1 MIREITSYLR
11 EVALTC
17 TRLARACPHSP
28 TSHGLEEI
36 AVTLMTKASELEH
49 LQSE

>member
-17 TRLARACPHSP
+17 TRLARACPHLP
-28 TSHGLEEI
+28 TSHGLEEM
-36 AVTLMTKASELEH
+36 AVTLMTKATELEH

>member
-17 TRLARACPHSP
+17 TRLARACPHFP
-28 TSHGLEEI
+28 TSHGLEEL
-36 AVTLMTKASELEH
+36 AVTLMAQATKLEH
-49 LQSE
+49 LQLE

>member
-1 MIREITSYLR
+1 MIREITGYLR

-17 TRLARACPHSP
+17 TRLARACPHLP

-36 AVTLMTKASELEH
+36 AVTLMAKIAELEQF
-49 LQSE
+49 QSE

>member
-1 MIREITSYLR
+1 MTREITNYLR

-17 TRLARACPHSP
+17 TRLARACPHLP
-28 TSHGLEEI
+28 TSHGLEEV
-36 AVTLMTKASELEH
+36 AAGLMTKAAELKR